1 MSNTRPKFIYDILFF
16 AKDSTLELTRSKVK
30 KEILFYDEMFLKFK
44 CLKDLKSNH
53 LILNLLR
60 PFNNRMY

>member
-1 MSNTRPKFIYDILFF
+1 MTFCFF

-60 PFNNRMY
+60 PFLYIIIECIN